1 MKKEI
6 EGLSQIIASL
16 RDQVSLVDKK
26 IEEKVDSSLKKS
38 FVQNVR
44 DVPPHMEHNH
54 GSGQNGGNGQGN
66 SNAMVKSNGN
76 NGGNGNNN
84 ANKGANLSCFYC
96 WFLEHYSSNCP
107 YKQEHIDMGYVKF
120 ENGVIKLGD
129 GRYIPRYPENKSR
142 KERVDDYWAAQGK
155 RRGSELGRI
164 GNAQSQL
171 LQQGF
176 DPDCDQVNML
186 YDTRDDELRSMK
198 VQMLNAQIPQQMEP
212 QIMAKPQAMPQ
223 QFMQMGGVVPN
234 NAVVANSVTLPAGWD
249 LQQLAQLVEAVKSQS
264 NSNASNQFI
273 QTRTGADR
281 SRKEAGGSNKSG
293 PSVAKPPENR
303 QGATEKVESLAEVSD
318 NWRVKLGDRDDLE
331 ERIARIK
338 DWPSPRTYSEV
349 ANALGMMN
357 AYRDNIWN
365 FAKHIKPFVD
375 LIKGKGTRSFKWGGD
390 HEGAFLELKN
400 MIVLMLRRHMKD
412 EPEERASG
420 EKQPEKVRNREVEI
434 KIDLD
439 DDYSD
444 GEQQPYQVKY
454 DKMLAVKGK
463 PERPRPPKEPIPM
476 PDEQNYRVVPKLNKS
491 ETVKKVAKRILGGN
505 FEMSAE
511 EMATVSPEVARELK
525 AQITKSRQPLD
536 KGTVLAQ
543 NVENILPGDCLEE
556 EETLRYDALDINELP
571 KVSIFTLSSGD
582 FINVPAGSLI
592 APDPYE
598 IYLSTLGSNE
608 EKKQVFMALNQ
619 LKSFGIDSGPIKCLF
634 PLVNEAGF
642 SDVFEELGINR
653 PQGDLALKFGFDNN
667 GELQIE
673 GYLEPRDGKDFS
685 TDELNTAYLQASTNS
700 KSLKEDVKAT
710 TLLQEF
716 VKPKPKQ
723 EHKDGDRSY
732 QVFTFDERLPEHCG
746 VRPVKPPKKE
756 AKAGKSNRG
765 KHTNDPDL
773 WIGYILNRPILK
785 IRGRPKLKIS
795 S

>member
-1 MKKEI
+1 M
-6 EGLSQIIASL
+6 
-16 RDQVSLVDKK
+16 
-26 IEEKVDSSLKKS
+26 
-38 FVQNVR
+38 
-44 DVPPHMEHNH
+44 
-54 GSGQNGGNGQGN
+54 
-66 SNAMVKSNGN
+66 
-76 NGGNGNNN
+76 
-84 ANKGANLSCFYC
+84 
-96 WFLEHYSSNCP
+96 
-107 YKQEHIDMGYVKF
+107 
-120 ENGVIKLGD
+120 
-129 GRYIPRYPENKSR
+129 
-142 KERVDDYWAAQGK
+142 
-155 RRGSELGRI
+155 
-164 GNAQSQL
+164 
-171 LQQGF
+171 
-176 DPDCDQVNML
+176 
-186 YDTRDDELRSMK
+186 
-198 VQMLNAQIPQQMEP
+198 
-212 QIMAKPQAMPQ
+212 
-223 QFMQMGGVVPN
+223 
-234 NAVVANSVTLPAGWD
+234 
-249 LQQLAQLVEAVKSQS
+249 
-264 NSNASNQFI
+264 
-273 QTRTGADR
+273 
-281 SRKEAGGSNKSG
+281 
-293 PSVAKPPENR
+293 
-303 QGATEKVESLAEVSD
+303 
-318 NWRVKLGDRDDLE
+318 GDRDDLE

-349 ANALGMMN
+349 AIALGMMN

-634 PLVNEAGF
+634 PLVNGIEHVEAILDGG
-642 SDVFEELGINR
+642 SMIISINQNIAEKLKIPWDPDTAIWMESANGGMKKTSGLAR
-653 PQGDLALKFGFDNN
+653 NIPFTLGDL
-667 GELQIE
+667 
-673 GYLEPRDGKDFS
+673 
-685 TDELNTAYLQASTNS
+685 TVYLQAHVIEGVPYDILLGRPFEMLTESIVEN
-700 KSLKEDVKAT
+700 KSDGRTFVTLKDPITGKRVAVPTYDRGLVRAKSPRASITEVEDEGEVPNT
-710 TLLQEF
+710 T
-716 VKPKPKQ
+716 
-723 EHKDGDRSY
+723 
-732 QVFTFDERLPEHCG
+732 
-746 VRPVKPPKKE
+746 
-756 AKAGKSNRG
+756 AKAA
-765 KHTNDPDL
+765 
-773 WIGYILNRPILK
+773 PIK
-785 IRGRPKLKIS
+785 TPPYDQRQDFRTS
-795 S
+795 SRN